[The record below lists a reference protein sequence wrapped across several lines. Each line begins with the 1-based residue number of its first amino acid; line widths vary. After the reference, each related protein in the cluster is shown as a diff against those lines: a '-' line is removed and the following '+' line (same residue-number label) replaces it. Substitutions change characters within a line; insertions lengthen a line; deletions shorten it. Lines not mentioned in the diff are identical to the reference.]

1 VVRPSTLD
9 LEELWNDSLDVVMRT
24 VSSPAQRQWLAA
36 TQPVGFSDDT
46 VILATPHSFA
56 REWLDTRCGD
66 RIREA
71 FSAAAGRPL
80 TVVITVQP
88 RPEPVGDLPTGA
100 STPAPDLQRP
110 RDTDDGTSDTG
121 ASAPTVG
128 RGPAL
133 LAACPPLDAWQP
145 TPRPPDTHPAADDHQ
160 RSNLGEGLRPTTPDE
175 VPTTVARD
183 HRGYGEPPGG
193 ASQPLQAPGRPAG
206 PTVSLPERAPRTD
219 EVEPDTQLNPKYSFD
234 DFVIGSSNR
243 FAHAAANAVA
253 EAPAKSYNPLFIY
266 GGAGLGKTHLLHAI
280 GHYVRNLYPRLR
292 VRYITTEQFTNEFI
306 NAIRDDRITTF
317 QRTYRQADVLLIDDI
332 QFLEQKERTQ
342 EEFFHTF
349 NALHNAEKQ
358 IVISSDRPPKQIAQL
373 EDRLRSRFEWGLMTD
388 VQPPDLETRIAILRK
403 KAETDRLGVAP
414 EVLELIASKVQSN
427 IRELEGALIR
437 VSAFASLQRSSADS
451 ADGRDGAQ
459 GPLPRRSRAG
469 GLRPAHHG
477 RGRRLLLAHRRGP
490 VLALAQPPAGDRPPD
505 RDVPHARADRPVP
518 APHRQGVR
526 WPRPHHRD
534 ARQAEDRPPDAGA
547 PHHLR
552 PGPGAHQPHQ
562 DPGAARVNDRVPQ
575 VVSPRVH
582 PQYPQATV
590 DIRWTGLC
598 GASGRAVDSRPT
610 DPVDERSHA
619 VDNGA
624 SAASVP
630 PVDGRWTIGGHRRR
644 PGGSTTVCSRRWGRP
659 RATPQDLHRTAPVLT
674 CGGTG
679 WSTASTPLLR

>member
-1 VVRPSTLD
+1 VARPSTLD
-9 LEELWNDSLDVVMRT
+9 LEALWHGSLDTVMRT

-36 TQPVGFSDDT
+36 TRPVGFSDDT

-71 FSAAAGRPL
+71 LTSAAGRPL

-88 RPEPVGDLPTGA
+88 RPEPLGDLSGPADGADARPDDGLTTSIPSSTGA
-100 STPAPDLQRP
+100 SVPPA
-110 RDTDDGTSDTG
+110 TAAAEHGV
-121 ASAPTVG
+121 SAPTAPAEETRPAPAHDG
-128 RGPAL
+128 YAPTHASPPRDAYHEHGGYAAHDRGP
-133 LAACPPLDAWQP
+133 DA
-145 TPRPPDTHPAADDHQ
+145 
-160 RSNLGEGLRPTTPDE
+160 
-175 VPTTVARD
+175 
-183 HRGYGEPPGG
+183 GG
-193 ASQPLQAPGRPAG
+193 TASGQPLRAPGRPAG
-206 PTVSLPERAPRTD
+206 PTVSLPSRPQRRD

-388 VQPPDLETRIAILRK
+388 IQPPDLETRIAILRK
-403 KAETDRLGVAP
+403 KAETDRLGVSP

-451 ADGRDGAQ
+451 AMAEMVLKDLFPDDREQEVSVQLIMDEVADYFSLTVEDLCSPSRSRQLVTARQIAMYLARELTDLSLPRIGKAFGGRDHTTVMHAKQKIAGLMQ
-459 GPLPRRSRAG
+459 ERRTIYDQVQELTNRIKT
-469 GLRPAHHG
+469 R
-477 RGRRLLLAHRRGP
+477 
-490 VLALAQPPAGDRPPD
+490 
-505 RDVPHARADRPVP
+505 
-518 APHRQGVR
+518 
-526 WPRPHHRD
+526 
-534 ARQAEDRPPDAGA
+534 ARQA
-547 PHHLR
+547 
-552 PGPGAHQPHQ
+552 
-562 DPGAARVNDRVPQ
+562 
-575 VVSPRVH
+575 
-582 PQYPQATV
+582 
-590 DIRWTGLC
+590 
-598 GASGRAVDSRPT
+598 
-610 DPVDERSHA
+610 
-619 VDNGA
+619 
-624 SAASVP
+624 
-630 PVDGRWTIGGHRRR
+630 
-644 PGGSTTVCSRRWGRP
+644 
-659 RATPQDLHRTAPVLT
+659 
-674 CGGTG
+674 
-679 WSTASTPLLR
+679 

>member
-1 VVRPSTLD
+1 VARPSTLD
-9 LEELWNDSLDVVMRT
+9 LEELWNDSLDAVMRT

-100 STPAPDLQRP
+100 SVPGPPLEP
-110 RDTDDGTSDTG
+110 PVDDVPSDTG
-121 ASAPTVG
+121 ASVPTAGSHPAPDYAPT
-128 RGPAL
+128 PH
-133 LAACPPLDAWQP
+133 P
-145 TPRPPDTHPAADDHQ
+145 TAPDNGVPNARDGAHPPAADGRH
-160 RSNLGEGLRPTTPDE
+160 
-175 VPTTVARD
+175 VAASHDR
-183 HRGYGEPPGG
+183 YGDPAG
-193 ASQPLQAPGRPAG
+193 SQPLQAPGRPAG
-206 PTVSLPERAPRTD
+206 PTVSLPERQHRHD

-403 KAETDRLGVAP
+403 KAETDRLGVSP

-451 ADGRDGAQ
+451 AMAEMVLKDLFPDDREQEVSVQLIMDEVADYFSLTVEDLCSPSRSRQLVTARQIAMYLTRELTDLSLPRIGKAFGGRD
-459 GPLPRRSRAG
+459 
-469 GLRPAHHG
+469 H
-477 RGRRLLLAHRRGP
+477 
-490 VLALAQPPAGDRPPD
+490 
-505 RDVPHARADRPVP
+505 
-518 APHRQGVR
+518 
-526 WPRPHHRD
+526 
-534 ARQAEDRPPDAGA
+534 
-547 PHHLR
+547 
-552 PGPGAHQPHQ
+552 
-562 DPGAARVNDRVPQ
+562 
-575 VVSPRVH
+575 
-582 PQYPQATV
+582 
-590 DIRWTGLC
+590 
-598 GASGRAVDSRPT
+598 
-610 DPVDERSHA
+610 
-619 VDNGA
+619 
-624 SAASVP
+624 
-630 PVDGRWTIGGHRRR
+630 
-644 PGGSTTVCSRRWGRP
+644 TTVMHAKQKIAGLMQERRTIYDQVQELTNRIKT
-659 RATPQDLHRTAPVLT
+659 RARHA
-674 CGGTG
+674 
-679 WSTASTPLLR
+679 